1 MKRILLFPLAIFAWL
16 NLVAQNPMQVAECD
30 FDGVM
35 VNCEF
40 LFDTSLQNIWQ
51 IGTPQKPFF
60 GNALSVP
67 HAIQTDSINSYPV
80 NNHSVFILKFA
91 NNTVDA
97 TDWNRTELSFWHKY
111 QMNALLDS
119 GFIDYSID
127 NGLTWISM
135 KDTYNVQGTNGW
147 FYSFFFWESPLLQTP
162 APSLNE
168 NVVSGISSDW
178 VFSSYEWFWFLS
190 VETNRDNFT
199 PDTMQVR
206 FSFNTDGLFDNY
218 DGWIIDNIKVEKQWY
233 SGTHSPE
240 NNPGTLQ
247 LYPNPA
253 STVASFAYTGREI
266 PQVQQVINMHGEVV
280 KEYYMHNH
288 QGKILLD
295 HVPAGNYLFR
305 IISSSGHSAVQWLI
319 VQ

>member
-16 NLVAQNPMQVAECD
+16 HLAAQNPLQVAECD
-30 FDGVM
+30 FDGVT
-35 VNCEF
+35 VNCVF
-40 LFDTSLQNIWQ
+40 LFDSSTQNIWQ

-67 HAIQTDSINSYPV
+67 AAIQTDTISSYPV
-80 NNHSVFILKFA
+80 NNHSVFTLKFA
-91 NNTVDA
+91 NNPVDA

-111 QMNALLDS
+111 QMDALLDS
-119 GFIDYSID
+119 GYIDYSID

-135 KDTYNVQGTNGW
+135 KDTYDVQGNSGF
-147 FYSFFFWESPLLQTP
+147 FYSFFFWDSPLLQTP
-162 APSLNE
+162 VPSLPE

-178 VFSSYEWFWFLS
+178 VFSSYNWFWFLS

-199 PDTMQVR
+199 PDTILVR
-206 FSFNTDGLFDNY
+206 FSFDADSLYDSY

-233 SGTHSPE
+233 SGMRGPE
-240 NNPGTLQ
+240 SNPGTLQ

-253 STVASFAYTGREI
+253 SSVVSFAYTGMEI
-266 PQVQQVINMHGEVV
+266 PQIQQLMNMHGELV
-280 KEYYMHNH
+280 KEYYIHNH
-288 QGKILLD
+288 QGKLPLD
-295 HVPAGNYLFR
+295 QVPAGNYLFR
-305 IISSSGHSAVQWLI
+305 LISTSGHVAVQWLM